1 MTRSNVCISQWA
13 ISGIIECF
21 HEQQLTLLE
30 SIAKVPDWQVA
41 KTEKSSIFW
50 LLSLPLQQFIVC
62 MSSPESVVATG
73 DNEGSVS
80 VEMNGR
86 DRVRV
91 SGESAET
98 LSCLYVPDPHTLVK
112 LGAREEGREGGR
124 EGGWGGRERGKEGG
138 REGRGKGKGREGRRE
153 GWGERKKERERRQ
166 GEKGWRTRLD
176 SHMYTVQINCT
187 SFRRWR

>member
-1 MTRSNVCISQWA
+1 
-13 ISGIIECF
+13 
-21 HEQQLTLLE
+21 
-30 SIAKVPDWQVA
+30 
-41 KTEKSSIFW
+41 
-50 LLSLPLQQFIVC
+50 

-80 VEMNGR
+80 VEMNSR

-112 LGAREEGREGGR
+112 LGAREGGREGREGGR
-124 EGGWGGRERGKEGG
+124 EGGREKGREGGRKRG

-153 GWGERKKERERRQ
+153 G
-166 GEKGWRTRLD
+166 
-176 SHMYTVQINCT
+176 
-187 SFRRWR
+187 